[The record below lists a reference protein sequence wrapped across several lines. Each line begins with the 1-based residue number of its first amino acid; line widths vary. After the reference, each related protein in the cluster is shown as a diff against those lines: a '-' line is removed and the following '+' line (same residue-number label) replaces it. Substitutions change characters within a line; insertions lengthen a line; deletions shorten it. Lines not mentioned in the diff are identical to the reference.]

1 MLTADAITTR
11 TRDGV
16 LSVVDVHER
25 DLPRALELAAKLVAI
40 ARESVGKPRDE
51 IEARLDAIA
60 ASARERRLFLGLRK
74 LVDDRCEWESAPAID
89 PIALR
94 RDVFAR
100 AAAHRRALD
109 DGFDFDRARVIEECA
124 TALELAPAAIESGL
138 FADLRDAQ
146 RLVRWEAI
154 APASLVEAYRDGQT
168 QAVLLRATRVT
179 VDLER
184 ASPASTRAL
193 FRKLKFLR
201 LLFTIERRDDGG
213 HRLVIDGPLALF
225 DAVTKYG
232 VQLAQIVPALRCC
245 EAWSLE
251 ADVRWGADRK
261 PLVFRAKGEL
271 ARAEALDDDETEG
284 LPDDIAT
291 MRASLA
297 DAAKTHA
304 SGWKISV
311 AQALLDLPGVGL
323 CVPDLVATNV
333 KTKQKVFVERLGYW
347 SRDAVW
353 KRVELVE
360 RGLADPI
367 VFVVSSRLRVSSEVL
382 DASASGA
389 LYVYKGTPS
398 ARALWEKI
406 VAVADRKRAGKS
418 ARSR

>member
-1 MLTADAITTR
+1 
-11 TRDGV
+11 
-16 LSVVDVHER
+16 
-25 DLPRALELAAKLVAI
+25 
-40 ARESVGKPRDE
+40 
-51 IEARLDAIA
+51 
-60 ASARERRLFLGLRK
+60 LGLRK
-74 LVDDRCEWESAPAID
+74 LVDDRCTWESAPAVD
-89 PIALR
+89 PVAIR
-94 RDVFAR
+94 REVFLR

-109 DGFDFDRARVIEECA
+109 DGFDFDRARVVEESA
-124 TALELAPAAIESGL
+124 AALDLAPDAIESGL

-146 RLVRWEAI
+146 RLVAWDAI
-154 APASLVEAYRDGQT
+154 APSSLVEAYREGQT
-168 QAVLLRATRVT
+168 QAVLLRATRVV

-184 ASPASTRAL
+184 ASPAATRAL

-213 HRLVIDGPLALF
+213 HRLTIDGPLALF

-232 VQLAQIVPALRCC
+232 LQLAQIVPALRCC

-261 PLVFRAKGEL
+261 PLVFK
-271 ARAEALDDDETEG
+271 ARGALERTTTLDEDASADG
-284 LPDDIAT
+284 SDRLPDDIAT
-291 MRASLA
+291 MRAALSEA
-297 DAAKTHA
+297 VETHA
-304 SGWKISV
+304 KGWKIGL

-323 CVPDLVATNV
+323 CVPDLVATNA

-367 VFVVSSRLRVSSEVL
+367 VFVVSSRLRVSAEVL
-382 DASASGA
+382 DESASGA

-406 VAVADRKRAGKS
+406 VGVADRKRAGKTS
-418 ARSR
+418 RSR